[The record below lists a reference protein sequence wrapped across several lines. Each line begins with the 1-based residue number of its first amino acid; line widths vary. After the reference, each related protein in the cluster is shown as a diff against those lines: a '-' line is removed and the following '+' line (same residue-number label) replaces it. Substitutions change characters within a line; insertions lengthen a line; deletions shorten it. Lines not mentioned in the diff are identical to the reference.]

1 MKVLLNL
8 IKDKSP
14 LEAIEFLSHTSKS
27 YSYQAMDLL
36 EFDPE
41 LIRQISSVVLDS
53 NSLVVKKVEALAGG
67 VIEKYQTRVI
77 VDYFKFLEDI
87 RKAFSETK
95 INYAHLLNSIRD
107 NDIKNINY
115 YLSMLHI
122 SAVKIEV
129 SKKSFFKVI
138 NDKTLLL
145 KNGENEHLIA
155 IIKAA

>member
-14 LEAIEFLSHTSKS
+14 LEAIEFLSNTSHS

-41 LIRQISSVVLDS
+41 LIKQISSVVLDS

-107 NDIKNINY
+107 NHIENINY
-115 YLSMLHI
+115 YLSMLHV

-129 SKKSFFKVI
+129 SKNSFFKVI